1 MSSPLLSCV
10 IPCLDDPD
18 IASTVRSLRE
28 TAPEVEIV
36 VVNDSSGNW
45 PTLEGCK
52 VVHNRHR
59 CGSGPSRHIG
69 AIYATGEWLLHT
81 DSHMRFEKGWYEAF
95 VDRVKFGAN
104 KPSSYWTGVPI
115 FEDAKPNT
123 VLCGTMIALERDLS
137 QHGEYSGATLN
148 LVGPD
153 PGKPEVQQVFQANW
167 KKHANGEEIGML
179 MGACSFVSRDWY
191 LSLSP
196 HRHLRSYGFE
206 EESMS
211 LKTWLSGGRIE
222 MLSGVRVGHI
232 FRGKDD
238 RGREIPQPYE
248 VPAASLLYNKLFLM
262 WTMLPFDLVERLLP
276 KVEKTVPRQTYLSAC
291 EMIRQDWHL
300 IAAERAE
307 SRFTMTF
314 AEYCEKFRIP
324 LP

>member
-1 MSSPLLSCV
+1 MSTPLLSVV

-45 PTLEGCK
+45 PTLDGCK
-52 VVHNRHR
+52 VVHNRRR

-69 AIYATGEWLLHT
+69 SIYATGEWLLHT
-81 DSHMRFEKGWYEAF
+81 DSHVRFEKGWYEAF
-95 VDRVKFGAN
+95 QKRVK
-104 KPSSYWTGVPI
+104 PL
-115 FEDAKPNT
+115 FEGYVTSPQT
-123 VLCGTMIALERDLS
+123 VFCGTMLALERDLS

-148 LVGPD
+148 LAGRD

-167 KKHANGEEIGML
+167 KKHANGEEVGML

-196 HRHLRSYGFE
+196 HRHLRSYGLE
-206 EESMS
+206 EEALS

-232 FRGKDD
+232 FRGKDA

-291 EMIRQDWHL
+291 EMIHQDWHL

-314 AEYCEKFRIP
+314 AEYCDKFGIQIP
-324 LP
+324 

>member
-18 IASTVRSLRE
+18 IASTVRSLRD
-28 TAPEVEIV
+28 TAPEVECVI
-36 VVNDSSGNW
+36 VNDASTGIQFD
-45 PTLEGCK
+45 TLGK
-52 VVHNRHR
+52 HDGIKIVTNRHH

-69 AIYATGEWLLHT
+69 SIYATGEWLLHT
-81 DSHMRFEKGWYEAF
+81 DSHVRFEKGWYEAF
-95 VDRVKFGAN
+95 RSRVKPAGDEYVTS
-104 KPSSYWTGVPI
+104 PQ
-115 FEDAKPNT
+115 T
-123 VLCGTMIALERDLS
+123 VFCGTMIALERDLS

-148 LVGPD
+148 IAGPD

-167 KKHANGEEIGML
+167 KKHANGEEVAML
-179 MGACSFVSRDWY
+179 MGAVSFVNRDWY

-196 HRHLRSYGFE
+196 HRHLRSYGLE
-206 EESMS
+206 EEALS

-232 FRGKDD
+232 FRGKDA
-238 RGREIPQPYE
+238 RGREIPAPYE
-248 VPAASLLYNKLFLM
+248 VPLASLLYNKLFLM

-314 AEYCEKFRIP
+314 TEYCDRFGIQIP
-324 LP
+324 